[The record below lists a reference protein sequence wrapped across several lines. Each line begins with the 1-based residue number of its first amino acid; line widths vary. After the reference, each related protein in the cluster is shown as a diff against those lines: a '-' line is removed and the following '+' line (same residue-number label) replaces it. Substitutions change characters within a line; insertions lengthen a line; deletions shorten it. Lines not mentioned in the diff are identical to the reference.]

1 MNIGDRVRVLGGTGK
16 GHIGVIAA
24 VRGGLIDIEVPALK
38 MMPGYRVSV
47 RRVSIEVLGPELPTR
62 VANFRP
68 YTPPRWSVPRAGSD
82 VASRLPSV
90 CGDQL
95 VYPRGLQA

>member
-1 MNIGDRVRVLGGTGK
+1 MNIGDRVRVLSGTGK
-16 GHIGVIAA
+16 GHVGVIAA
-24 VRGGLIDIEVPALK
+24 RRGGLINIEVPALK
-38 MMPGYRVSV
+38 MRVAV
-47 RRVSIEVLGPELPTR
+47 RRVSIEVLGPEQPTR

-82 VASRLPSV
+82 LASRLPSV